1 MIYDFKWNNRPFK
14 FITEAYYKYVDN
26 EIPYSIDNVKIR
38 YRARNNAV
46 AYATGIDFRLN
57 GEFVPGT
64 ESWLSVGYLVT
75 KENIDKFL
83 DDMIRLSPSPQTLKS
98 ERGDFFGLRDQLRRN
113 RRFIDNKKMRRK
125 KK

>member
-1 MIYDFKWNNRPFK
+1 LEEYTLINSPSLVRQTLDLDYDDSGEEVESATPLVLDINTVANDF
-14 FITEAYYKYVDN
+14 
-26 EIPYSIDNVKIR
+26 
-38 YRARNNAV
+38 NALFGQV
-46 AYATGIDFRLN
+46 RQ
-57 GEFVPGT
+57 
-64 ESWLSVGYLVT
+64 VT